1 MLINSFTNS
10 ANMKKIAVAL
20 IFASSFPLFTLGQT
34 NSLKNFTISGE
45 VNLDTGTVQLLPN
58 ELNTALYPTGFK
70 PVSAKINKGKF
81 KFNGQIDGPVWMYF
95 KIGDKYQSAGT
106 AISPG
111 EQHISIDTALNYKG
125 PINDNLVMKDAKS
138 YDQSLIPADALRK
151 QYRLHYDSLFSI
163 YGRKFPE
170 EIDLKSMKELKATYE
185 ANDAAILSFAKE
197 NPNSYYALYQ
207 LYALLN
213 FGYNATLGNTFERF
227 STTLKDS
234 RLGQATLE
242 RILSSKQIAVGEI
255 LPKFNVVDLRGV
267 KIADNVYNSNK
278 LTLID
283 LWYSHCM
290 PCIAQFED
298 LKGIRNTYLDKGFE
312 IIGISTDKTKYI
324 EDWKLAIDKYKLTWP
339 QYLDLNGIETSKYN
353 IHIFPT
359 SLLVNQQGKIVAT
372 GLTPVGLKEFL
383 KENL

>member
-1 MLINSFTNS
+1 
-10 ANMKKIAVAL
+10 MKKIAVAL

-34 NSLKNFTISGE
+34 KNLKNFTISGE
-45 VNLDTGTVQLLPN
+45 VNLDTGTVQIIPN

-70 PVSAKINKGKF
+70 PVTAKINKGKF

-106 AISPG
+106 AISTG
-111 EQHISIDTALNYKG
+111 AQQISIDTALNYG
-125 PINDNLVMKDAKS
+125 DPINDNLVMKDAKS
-138 YDQSLIPADALRK
+138 YDKAFKSVEDQRK
-151 QYRLHYDSLFSI
+151 QYRLHYDSLFNI

-170 EIDLKSMKELKATYE
+170 ELELKSMQELKATYFVH
-185 ANDAAILSFAKE
+185 DATLFSFVKE
-197 NPNSYYALYQ
+197 NPNSYYALYK

-227 STTLKDS
+227 SPLLKTS
-234 RLGQATLE
+234 RLGQATLQ
-242 RILSSKQIAVGEI
+242 RILSSKQIAIGETI
-255 LPKFNVVDLRGV
+255 PNFNIVDLKGK
-267 KIADNVYNSNK
+267 KIASNHYDSNK

-283 LWYSHCM
+283 MWYSHCM

-298 LKGIRNTYLDKGFE
+298 LKAIRNAFHDKGFE
-312 IIGISTDKTKYI
+312 IIGISTDKTKYV

-339 QYLDLNGIETSKYN
+339 QYLDLNGIETSKYGV
-353 IHIFPT
+353 HIFPT

-372 GLTPVGLKEFL
+372 GLSTVELKEFL
-383 KENL
+383 KNNL